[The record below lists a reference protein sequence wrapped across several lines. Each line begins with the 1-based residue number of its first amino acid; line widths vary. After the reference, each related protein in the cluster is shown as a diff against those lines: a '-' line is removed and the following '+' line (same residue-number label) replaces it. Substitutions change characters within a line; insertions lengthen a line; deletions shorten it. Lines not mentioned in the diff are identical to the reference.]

1 MLRRCLIIL
10 SLALTITCSS
20 ANAQNVAISYLGM
33 CHPKWPCEKAIEA
46 FDGLP
51 IIRFGWLEQTFG
63 EKCPCVDKLLQDE
76 RPKEVRVH
84 IANGPCLRNKRCG
97 RYEIFHSFKIV
108 SASRAIKANKAKIV
122 RKYVKVLDGLR
133 ERLAKSRGSLA
144 CYVSPVL
151 ESDFDGRTRKILHSL
166 TASYLPSCTLVDNP
180 LRGKC
185 IGGTVCERH
194 GPNPGLTPPC
204 IADLDGNDANEIS
217 VPKFLRN
224 TKACDMSFI
233 WSVGLNCNGHHAQT
247 FVDPRRRDCAQTGA
261 DIEVLAGWLRR
272 EFK

>member
-1 MLRRCLIIL
+1 MPKRYFVIL

-20 ANAQNVAISYLGM
+20 ARAQNVALSYLGM
-33 CHPKWPCEKAIEA
+33 CHPKWPCEKSIQA

-51 IIRFGWLEQTFG
+51 VIRFGWLEQTFG
-63 EKCPCVDKLLQDE
+63 EQCPCVDKLLQDE

-97 RYEIFHSFKIV
+97 RYEVFAGETIG
-108 SASRAIKANKAKIV
+108 SAQRAIKATKPAII
-122 RKYVKVLDGLR
+122 RKYVRILDRLR
-133 ERLAKSRGSLA
+133 SRLAKSRGALT

-180 LRGKC
+180 LRGNC
-185 IGGTVCERH
+185 IRGVVCERH
-194 GPNPGLTPPC
+194 GPNPGLTSPC
-204 IADLDGNDANEIS
+204 IADLDGIDANEIS

-224 TKACDMSFI
+224 TKACDMSFV
-233 WSVGLNCNGHHAQT
+233 WSVGLNCNGHHGQT
-247 FVDPRRRDCAQTGA
+247 FIDPRKRDCVQTGA
-261 DIEVLAGWLRR
+261 DIEALTGWLRR